1 MSLISQ
7 HTSAFIDPLRPLPRS
22 LGHAGPLLNR
32 VAVAVALCA
41 GLSHMSLAQAVVL
54 GRMVVQS
61 TQGQP
66 LQAEIDVP
74 EITPEEASSLQ
85 VRMAS
90 DEAFRA
96 AGLAFNPT
104 LSQSQIS
111 LQRRSDGGAFLRLTT
126 SQAVSTPFV
135 DVIVEAQWASGRLV
149 RAYTLLLS
157 PPIQATEAAPAPV
170 PASAVLA
177 APTTEPNKAQVRYL
191 EVKPGDTASQLAAIH
206 RPRTVSLD
214 QMLLAMLR
222 SNPQAFVSNNV
233 NRMKA
238 GTVLDMP
245 NEAEAQAIDPTEA
258 RQAIAAQSADF
269 NAFRRRLADQVPTA
283 STVPN
288 ERQSTGEVQAEVQE
302 QASTAAAPD
311 RLTLSK
317 GSVAAGTEE
326 ETIAQQQ
333 QAREMTERANELARN
348 LEDLAKIQ
356 AATPPTD
363 TGNTTAGNE
372 TDASPAAATAALPT
386 PVAAPT
392 PEATPPLVR
401 TLIDSQYTL
410 PAVGGLLA
418 LLICTGWLV
427 SRRRSSSQREDSSLT
442 ESQFQPDSFFD
453 ADSTL
458 QANTPIA
465 SSLSATPAQTAGD
478 VDPVAESD
486 VYLAYGR
493 DVQAEEILKE
503 AQARDPS
510 RIEIHHKLLSI
521 YARRRDTQSFAS
533 LALNAHALTGGHGA
547 QWEQICEL
555 GRDLDPLNPLY
566 AAGGLQTQADM
577 PADNTASSSTLAS
590 SLEMDLGATGHS
602 TTGNTS
608 TETHAGNPAVDFDF
622 NPPPEMT
629 ARVDSA
635 SPASV
640 DELTADFE
648 FDPDED
654 MAQPRASAVA
664 SVANESL
671 KIDWDALN
679 LDIDTPPAE
688 HKPSSETKSV

>member
-1 MSLISQ
+1 
-7 HTSAFIDPLRPLPRS
+7 
-22 LGHAGPLLNR
+22 
-32 VAVAVALCA
+32 
-41 GLSHMSLAQAVVL
+41 MSLAQAVVL

-66 LQAEIDVP
+66 LRAEIDVP

-96 AGLAFNPT
+96 AGLAFNPA
-104 LSQSQIS
+104 LAQSQIS
-111 LQRRSDGGAFLRLTT
+111 LQRRSDGRAFLRLTT

-149 RAYTLLLS
+149 RDYTLLLS
-157 PPIQATEAAPAPV
+157 PPPQATEAALAPV
-170 PASAVLA
+170 PASAASA
-177 APTTEPNKAQVRYL
+177 APTTESNNAQVRSL

-222 SNPQAFVSNNV
+222 SNPQAFVDNNV

-238 GTVLDMP
+238 GAVLDLP
-245 NEAEAQAIDPTEA
+245 GEAEAQAIDPSEA

-283 STVPN
+283 STVPG
-288 ERQSTGEVQAEVQE
+288 ERQSTGLVQAEVQE
-302 QASTAAAPD
+302 QASAAAAPD

-317 GSVAAGTEE
+317 GALAAGTEE
-326 ETIAQQQ
+326 ETIARQQ
-333 QAREMTERANELARN
+333 QAREMAERANELSRN

-363 TGNTTAGNE
+363 TGNTTAGNG
-372 TDASPAAATAALPT
+372 TAASPTDATAALPA
-386 PVAAPT
+386 PVVAPT
-392 PEATPPLVR
+392 PASTPPLVR
-401 TLIDSQYTL
+401 TLIDSPYTL

-418 LLICTGWLV
+418 LLISTGWLV
-427 SRRRSSSQREDSSLT
+427 SRRRSTSQREDSSLID
-442 ESQFQPDSFFD
+442 SQLQPDSFFD

-458 QANTPIA
+458 PANTPIA
-465 SSLSATPAQTAGD
+465 SSFSPTPSPTAGD
-478 VDPVAESD
+478 ADPVAEAD

-493 DVQAEEILKE
+493 DLQAEEILKE
-503 AQARDPS
+503 AQVKDPS

-521 YARRRDTQSFAS
+521 YARRHDAKSFAS
-533 LALNAHALTGGHGA
+533 LALVAQALTGGHGA
-547 QWEQICEL
+547 QWAQICEL

-566 AAGGLQTQADM
+566 AADGIQTR
-577 PADNTASSSTLAS
+577 ASN
-590 SLEMDLGATGHS
+590 LEMDLGATGQKA
-602 TTGNTS
+602 TGNAS
-608 TETHAGNPAVDFDF
+608 NETHAGKPAVDFDF
-622 NPPPEMT
+622 NLPPEMA
-629 ARVDSA
+629 ARVGNA
-635 SPASV
+635 SPPAV

-664 SVANESL
+664 SGADESL

-688 HKPSSETKSV
+688 HKPSSETKAV